1 MEISEYK
8 TLYTNEAADILQ
20 ALENGIMK
28 HEDGAG
34 ELPVDDL
41 FRHAHNLKGMSGTMG
56 YDSVVEASHSVENV
70 LGMCREGKICISSEE
85 ADVLFKVIDFLRDM
99 VNDVVE
105 NGESD
110 KSRILLEEIKSV
122 IKANFEDSADRET
135 GGKDL
140 QAEDD
145 SKSTA
150 DCKRGAEDTEKAY
163 GNDQDMKEKD
173 KNKNIKSSNRDSY
186 YTKISSTR
194 VELERLDNLMD
205 LVGEL
210 IISRFR
216 LSSLAEEI
224 ESKALAEE
232 LLMAGRLISGIQ
244 KEIVEARL
252 VPAGNV
258 FQRFKRLV
266 RDVSK
271 ELNKKAR
278 LKIVGADI
286 GLDRTIL
293 EMMIDPLVHII
304 RNALDHGIESPAE
317 RQAAGKDEVGKIS
330 LRCSRERNFVIIE
343 IEDDGKGIDLG
354 EVVRKRGNT
363 DIEDDSLADSSG
375 EELCRILTSPGFSTR
390 KEVGKYSGRGV
401 GMNAAKKAVES
412 LGGAVSVDSSPGEGT
427 KIQMRVPI
435 TLSIIKALLF
445 KVAGEIHA
453 LPVEYIK
460 ETTRVEKNSFKTVG
474 GSKVFLT
481 KDGAIPLIQPGEIFK
496 GDKSDFG
503 ARFVKVI
510 VLETE
515 RGIGGLVVSRILG
528 QQEVVIK
535 GLPSLIRGMEGVS
548 GATVLGS
555 GKVAFIWDPRY
566 LLRERQNYEFDRETV
581 VSQT

>member
-8 TLYTNEAADILQ
+8 TLYINEAADILQ

-34 ELPVDDL
+34 ALPVDDL

-56 YDSVVEASHSVENV
+56 YDSVVEASHAVENV
-70 LGMCREGKICISSEE
+70 LGMCREGTVSISCEE
-85 ADVLFKVIDFLRDM
+85 ADVLFNVIDSLRDM
-99 VNDVVE
+99 INDVVD
-105 NGESD
+105 NGEND
-110 KSRILLEEIKSV
+110 QSRKLLAEIKSV
-122 IKANFEDSADRET
+122 IKANFEDPPDRET
-135 GGKDL
+135 RSKGLK
-140 QAEDD
+140 AEDN

-150 DCKRGAEDTEKAY
+150 DGKRNEAGTEKGY
-163 GNDQDMKEKD
+163 ENPRGMKDKD
-173 KNKNIKSSNRDSY
+173 KNKAAKSSNRDNY

-216 LSSLAEEI
+216 LSSLAEDI
-224 ESKALAEE
+224 ESKALTEE
-232 LLMAGRLISGIQ
+232 LVMAGRLISGIQ

-271 ELNKKAR
+271 ELNKKAS
-278 LKIVGADI
+278 LSISGADI

-293 EMMIDPLVHII
+293 ERMIDPLVHII
-304 RNALDHGIESPAE
+304 RNAIDHGVESPQE

-343 IEDDGKGIDLG
+343 VEDDGKGIDLG
-354 EVVRKRGNT
+354 RVLRKMENT
-363 DIEDDSLADSSG
+363 DIGDDSREDSPA

-401 GMNAAKKAVES
+401 GMNAAKKAIES
-412 LGGAVSVDSSPGEGT
+412 LGGSVSVESSLGEGT
-427 KIQMRVPI
+427 KVQIRVPI

-445 KVAGEIHA
+445 RVGGEIHA

-481 KDGAIPLIQPGEIFK
+481 KQGTVPLIQTGEMLA
-496 GDKSDFG
+496 GDINDPAS
-503 ARFVKVI
+503 RFIKVI

-515 RGIGGLVVSRILG
+515 GRTGGLVVNKILG
-528 QQEVVIK
+528 QQDIVIK
-535 GLPSLIRGMEGVS
+535 GLPNLIRGMEGVS